1 MTIVLAA
8 SAALEI
14 ALNRE
19 SGELFRGELKKSDLV
34 ISPDIFPSE
43 ITNAFWKYAS
53 FSNLDIEKCKEGI
66 NYCINLVDDYIQT
79 RAICTEVFTES
90 VILEHSAYD
99 IFYLIVARRNGAL
112 LLTKD
117 KKLKK
122 KAKELNIGIIKIRVI
137 TV

>member
-1 MTIVLAA
+1 MIIVLDA

-19 SGELFRGELKKSDLV
+19 SGEIFRGELKKSDLV

-43 ITNAFWKYAS
+43 ITNAFWKYAC
-53 FSNLDIEKCKEGI
+53 FSKLDIEKCKEGI

-79 RAICTEVFTES
+79 KTICTEVFTES
-90 VILEHSAYD
+90 VISAHSAYD

-122 KAKELNIGIIKIRVI
+122 KAKELNIGIIKE
-137 TV
+137 